1 MTEERKGEL
10 FILGETVLWSL
21 FPIITV
27 MTFAGIMPLVSLA
40 WTTGISTFFFL
51 AVMLVKGTWKEV
63 TNATAWKYATFITL
77 FIGVG
82 FYGLFYL
89 GLQYTTPGNASI
101 LALCESLTTYV
112 FFNLLRGEKF
122 PVEHIIGALFMVF
135 GAFIVVGKDFTSLA
149 LGDFLILAAMCVSP
163 YGNMY
168 QKKCREIV
176 SSETVMF
183 LRSLMS
189 TFAIGALV
197 LLFGQSLSLEGSE
210 AVWPFLILNGVVIFG
225 LSKLFW
231 IEGIHRISVTKAILL
246 QCITPLSTLFFA
258 WLILSQTPTVWQVSA
273 LVPFILGVIFLTAN
287 FRVSQLR
294 NPFNLR

>member
-27 MTFAGIMPLVSLA
+27 MTFTGIMPLVSLA

-51 AVMLVKGTWKEV
+51 AVMLAKNTWRQV
-63 TNATAWKYATFITL
+63 MNITAWKYAAFITL
-77 FIGVG
+77 FIGIG

-89 GLQYTTPGNASI
+89 GLQYTTPGNAAI
-101 LALCESLTTYV
+101 LALCESLTTYL

-122 PVEHIIGALFMVF
+122 PVEHIIGALFMLF
-135 GAFIVVGKDFTSLA
+135 GAFIVVGRDFTSLA
-149 LGDFLILAAMCVSP
+149 LGDFLILAAIFASP
-163 YGNMY
+163 FGNLY

-183 LRSLMS
+183 LRSLLS
-189 TFAIGALV
+189 TFAIGGLV

-231 IEGIHRISVTKAILL
+231 IEGIHRISITKAILL

-273 LVPFILGVIFLTAN
+273 LIPFILGVIFLTAN
-287 FRVSQLR
+287 FRVAKFR
-294 NPFNLR
+294 NPFNFR

>member
-1 MTEERKGEL
+1 MTEERKGEI

-27 MTFAGIMPLVSLA
+27 LTFAGVMPLVSLA

-51 AVMLVKGTWKEV
+51 AVMFAKGTWRQV
-63 TNATAWKYATFITL
+63 MNATALKYAAFITL

-89 GLQYTTPGNASI
+89 GLQYTTPGNAAI
-101 LALCESLTTYV
+101 LALCESLTTYI

-122 PVEHIIGALFMVF
+122 PVEHIIGAGFMLL

-149 LGDFLILAAMCVSP
+149 LGDLLILAAMFVSP
-163 YGNMY
+163 LGNLY

-197 LLFGQSLSLEGSE
+197 ILFGHSLSLAGSE
-210 AVWPFLILNGVVIFG
+210 AVWPMLLLNGLVIFG

-231 IEGIHRISVTKAILL
+231 IEGIHRISITKAILL
-246 QCITPLSTLFFA
+246 QCVTPMFTLLFA
-258 WLILSQTPTVWQVSA
+258 WLFLSQTPTIWQITS
-273 LVPFILGVIFLTAN
+273 LIPFILGVVLLTAN
-287 FRVSQLR
+287 FRVTTFR
-294 NPFNLR
+294 NPFALK